1 MHCSHPY
8 QGHFYGHGFNFVQ
21 NWMPDEIVFVSTIHN
36 SGKYIFHMFFKK
48 LQHFRTVVVPPLD
61 LDGQQV
67 RVEGDFLSLLL
78 RHQKA
83 RLQFFCHNWS
93 MHLSLNLLGHMLLE

>member
-1 MHCSHPY
+1 
-8 QGHFYGHGFNFVQ
+8 
-21 NWMPDEIVFVSTIHN
+21 MPDEIVFVSTIHN

-83 RLQFFCHNWS
+83 RLQFF
-93 MHLSLNLLGHMLLE
+93 LSQLVYASQFESIGAYAS